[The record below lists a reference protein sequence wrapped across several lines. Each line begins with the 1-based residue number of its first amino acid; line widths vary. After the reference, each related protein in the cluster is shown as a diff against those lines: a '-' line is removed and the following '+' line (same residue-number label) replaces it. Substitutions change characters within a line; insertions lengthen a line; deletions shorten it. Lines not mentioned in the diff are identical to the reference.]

1 MKKTII
7 KFGLVGGV
15 LMIGLVFLIATLC
28 EREIV
33 TLDRAE
39 LFGYAGML
47 IALTMVFFGIR
58 QYRQEHGSITFWKGC
73 QIGLGISA
81 IAAVMYFIGGEIYNL
96 INPEFGPAFM
106 AKYAEYQVELM
117 KAKGAAEPEIEA
129 MRQQMNTFLEMYKN
143 PLVRFG
149 VALIEFLPVGIIV
162 TLVCS
167 LLLRRTSPEAQ
178 AS

>member
-73 QIGLGISA
+73 QIGLGRYPKFPA
-81 IAAVMYFIGGEIYNL
+81 ILRNFR
-96 INPEFGPAFM
+96 
-106 AKYAEYQVELM
+106 
-117 KAKGAAEPEIEA
+117 KA
-129 MRQQMNTFLEMYKN
+129 
-143 PLVRFG
+143 
-149 VALIEFLPVGIIV
+149 
-162 TLVCS
+162 TL
-167 LLLRRTSPEAQ
+167 Q
-178 AS
+178 FWQ